1 MALHQ
6 KEQRSKA
13 AVILHATKFSE
24 TLSPTNSIN
33 MEAEERPAKMQ
44 KVEHGVE
51 LPEAEFV
58 SDHRVANSGPA
69 NINDHED
76 MEYLSSKSQLQDNSP
91 GNDEHRQDGGSDLK
105 RQVNSAT
112 AGASDSS
119 APLSKS
125 QLKKIKRQQ
134 EWEAGR
140 EDRKA
145 RRKEKIKAKKERKK
159 TEYQENQSLEKD
171 GISGNPQN
179 PAQRPKKTRASPAI
193 QLPISI
199 IFDCNF
205 DDLMME
211 NEMKSLA
218 SQLTRCYSDNRN
230 AHLRAHL
237 AVASFGGKLKERF
250 DNVLAKHYES
260 WKGIE
265 FFAEDF
271 VVVAEKAK
279 EWMKRED
286 GGRLAGT
293 LEERNGSESADNN
306 TGRDGEVVYLSS
318 ESDVTLEELKPYGTY
333 IIGGLV
339 DKNRHKGICYKRATG
354 CGVKT
359 AKLPIGDFLEMNSR
373 SVLATNHVSEIMLKW
388 LALGDWGEAFI
399 QVIPKRKGGKL
410 RGAGSTVSDIQN
422 KGSLEGDRETDS
434 DDEDN
439 GGGVSLLGYNEYEVP
454 SASKHDEFNI
464 PQESSSVSNNGDS

>member
-1 MALHQ
+1 
-6 KEQRSKA
+6 
-13 AVILHATKFSE
+13 
-24 TLSPTNSIN
+24 

-58 SDHRVANSGPA
+58 SDHTVANSGPA

-76 MEYLSSKSQLQDNSP
+76 MGYLSSKSQLQDNSP
-91 GNDEHRQDGGSDLK
+91 GNDEHRQDGRSDLK
-105 RQVNSAT
+105 RQVNSAS
-112 AGASDSS
+112 AGASDSL

-145 RRKEKIKAKKERKK
+145 KRKEKIKAKKERKK
-159 TEYQENQSLEKD
+159 AEYQENQSLEND
-171 GISGNPQN
+171 GISNDPQN
-179 PAQRPKKTRASPAI
+179 PAQRSKKAWASPAI
-193 QLPISI
+193 QLPVSI
-199 IFDCNF
+199 IFDCDF
-205 DDLMME
+205 DDKMME

-260 WKGIE
+260 WKGIW

-279 EWMKRED
+279 EWMKKED

-293 LEERNGSESADNN
+293 LEERNGSKSADNN

-339 DKNRHKGICYKRATG
+339 DKNRHKGICYKSATSR
-354 CGVKT
+354 GVKT

-388 LALGDWGEAFI
+388 LELGDWGEAFI

-410 RGAGSTVSDIQN
+410 RCAGSTVSDIQN

-434 DDEDN
+434 DNEDN
-439 GGGVSLLGYNEYEVP
+439 GGGVSLLEYNEYEVP
-454 SASKHDEFNI
+454 SASKHDEFNV

>member
-1 MALHQ
+1 
-6 KEQRSKA
+6 
-13 AVILHATKFSE
+13 
-24 TLSPTNSIN
+24 
-33 MEAEERPAKMQ
+33 
-44 KVEHGVE
+44 
-51 LPEAEFV
+51 
-58 SDHRVANSGPA
+58 
-69 NINDHED
+69 

-91 GNDEHRQDGGSDLK
+91 GNDEHRQDGRSDLK

-112 AGASDSS
+112 AGASDPS

-159 TEYQENQSLEKD
+159 TEYQENQSLEND
-171 GISGNPQN
+171 GISNNPQN

-205 DDLMME
+205 DNLMME

-237 AVASFGGKLKERF
+237 AVASFSGKLKERF
-250 DNVLAKHYES
+250 DNVLEKHYKS

-286 GGRLAGT
+286 GGRLAGA
-293 LEERNGSESADNN
+293 LEERNGLESADNN

-339 DKNRHKGICYKRATG
+339 DKNRHKGICYKHATG
-354 CGVKT
+354 RGVNT

-388 LALGDWGEAFI
+388 LELGDWGEAFI

-410 RGAGSTVSDIQN
+410 RGARSTVSDIQN

-464 PQESSSVSNNGDS
+464 PQESSSVSGNGDS

>member
-1 MALHQ
+1 MLAFISSWEELRGDLDVWTIGHYTKKSSGQ
-6 KEQRSKA
+6 KRQLFYMPPNSLK
-13 AVILHATKFSE
+13 LFPS
-24 TLSPTNSIN
+24 NSIN
-33 MEAEERPAKMQ
+33 MEAEEQPAKIQ
-44 KVEHGVE
+44 KVERGAE
-51 LPEAEFV
+51 LPDAEFV
-58 SDHRVANSGPA
+58 SDHTVANSGPA
-69 NINDHED
+69 NINDNED
-76 MEYLSSKSQLQDNSP
+76 MEYQSSKSQLQDSSP
-91 GNDEHRQDGGSDLK
+91 RNNKRRQDDRSDPK
-105 RQVNSAT
+105 RQVNSAS

-145 RRKEKIKAKKERKK
+145 KRKEKIKAKKERKK
-159 TEYQENQSLEKD
+159 AEYQENQSLENN
-171 GISGNPQN
+171 GISNDQQN
-179 PAQRPKKTRASPAI
+179 PAQKPKMTRASPAI

-205 DDLMME
+205 DDLMAE

-218 SQLTRCYSDNRN
+218 SQLTRCYSDNKN

-250 DNVLAKHYES
+250 DNVLARHYES
-260 WKGIE
+260 WKGIR

-271 VVVAEKAK
+271 VKVAEKAK
-279 EWMKRED
+279 EWMKKED

-293 LEERNGSESADNN
+293 LEERNGSKSADNN

-388 LALGDWGEAFI
+388 LELGDWGEAFI

-410 RGAGSTVSDIQN
+410 RGAGNTVSNIQN
-422 KGSLEGDRETDS
+422 EGSLAGGRETHS
-434 DDEDN
+434 DNEEDD
-439 GGGVSLLGYNEYEVP
+439 GGGVSLLEHNEYEAP
-454 SASKHDEFNI
+454 SAS
-464 PQESSSVSNNGDS
+464 

>member
-1 MALHQ
+1 
-6 KEQRSKA
+6 
-13 AVILHATKFSE
+13 
-24 TLSPTNSIN
+24 
-33 MEAEERPAKMQ
+33 MEAEERPTKMQ

-58 SDHRVANSGPA
+58 SDHTVANSGLA

-76 MEYLSSKSQLQDNSP
+76 MKYLSSKSQLKDNSP
-91 GNDEHRQDGGSDLK
+91 GNDEHRQDGLSDPK
-105 RQVNSAT
+105 RQVNLTSVGT
-112 AGASDSS
+112 SDSS

-134 EWEAGR
+134 EWEASR
-140 EDRKA
+140 EHRKA
-145 RRKEKIKAKKERKK
+145 KRKEKIKAKKERKK
-159 TEYQENQSLEKD
+159 VEYQENQSLEND
-171 GISGNPQN
+171 GISNDQQN
-179 PAQRPKKTRASPAI
+179 PAQKPKKTRASPAI

-205 DDLMME
+205 DDLMAE

-260 WKGIE
+260 WKGIR

-271 VVVAEKAK
+271 VEVAEKAK
-279 EWMKRED
+279 EWMKKED
-286 GGRLAGT
+286 GGWLAGT
-293 LEERNGSESADNN
+293 LEERNGSKLADN

-318 ESDVTLEELKPYGTY
+318 ESGVTLEELKPYGTY

-339 DKNRHKGICYKRATG
+339 DKNRHKGICYKRATDR
-354 CGVKT
+354 GVKT

-388 LALGDWGEAFI
+388 LELGDWGEAFI

-410 RGAGSTVSDIQN
+410 RGVGSTVSGIQN
-422 KGSLEGDRETDS
+422 DGSLEGDRETHS
-434 DDEDN
+434 DNEEEE
-439 GGGVSLLGYNEYEVP
+439 GGGVSLLEHNEYEV
-454 SASKHDEFNI
+454 SSVSKYGEFNI
-464 PQESSSVSNNGDS
+464 PQESSPVATTETVK

>member
-1 MALHQ
+1 MDNRALYQ

-13 AVILHATKFSE
+13 AVILHSTKFSK
-24 TLSPTNSIN
+24 TLSLTNLIN

-44 KVEHGVE
+44 KVEHGVK

-58 SDHRVANSGPA
+58 SDHTVADSGPA

-76 MEYLSSKSQLQDNSP
+76 MEYLSSKLQLQDNSP
-91 GNDEHRQDGGSDLK
+91 GNSEHRQDSRSDPK
-105 RQVNSAT
+105 RQVNSAS
-112 AGASDSS
+112 ASVSDSS

-145 RRKEKIKAKKERKK
+145 KRKEKIKAKKERKK
-159 TEYQENQSLEKD
+159 AEYQENQSLEND
-171 GISGNPQN
+171 GISNDQQN
-179 PAQRPKKTRASPAI
+179 LTQKPKKTRVSPAI
-193 QLPISI
+193 QLPVSI
-199 IFDCNF
+199 IFDCSF

-260 WKGIE
+260 WKGIR

-271 VVVAEKAK
+271 VEVAEKAK
-279 EWMKRED
+279 EWMKKED

-293 LEERNGSESADNN
+293 LEEKNGSKSADNN

-354 CGVKT
+354 REVKT
-359 AKLPIGDFLEMNSR
+359 AKLPKIGRASC
-373 SVLATNHVSEIMLKW
+373 
-388 LALGDWGEAFI
+388 
-399 QVIPKRKGGKL
+399 
-410 RGAGSTVSDIQN
+410 
-422 KGSLEGDRETDS
+422 RER
-434 DDEDN
+434 
-439 GGGVSLLGYNEYEVP
+439 V
-454 SASKHDEFNI
+454 
-464 PQESSSVSNNGDS
+464 